1 MKKRQTFSPN
11 IPLAPKHNRFYHN
24 RFSYNLLQLVFSKS
38 VIAQNPP
45 NQFLVPLL
53 SELVQRKRFHEIGFF
68 FLILGTFSSTSY
80 FFYFFLIPF
89 IFFTHVSEIYSHPF
103 LILLSRS
110 PLSPLSISNKSYFYL
125 NPIKMQAT
133 LFHPHLI

>member
-45 NQFLVPLL
+45 NQFLVPLM
-53 SELVQRKRFHEIGFF
+53 SELVKKVSRNQFLLPHTWYFF
-68 FLILGTFSSTSY
+68 FYLVLLLLLPHSFHILFTRIRNLLPSFSHSALTLSSLSTLNLQQII
-80 FFYFFLIPF
+80 FL
-89 IFFTHVSEIYSHPF
+89 
-103 LILLSRS
+103 LQ
-110 PLSPLSISNKSYFYL
+110 SN
-125 NPIKMQAT
+125 
-133 LFHPHLI
+133 